1 MNQALIDIGSDA
13 LVDNDVDAVVPARDR
28 RSSTFDGASE
38 SIFLQCP
45 ARRTRADRAS
55 ANVAAS
61 AIVAVEAARVDDRQE
76 NFC

>member
-45 ARRTRADRAS
+45 ARRTRAD
-55 ANVAAS
+55 
-61 AIVAVEAARVDDRQE
+61 
-76 NFC
+76 